1 MGAQPGSTFTIA
13 ASAFP
18 STNKG
23 ISNEEPH
30 RMWMGNAKKIYVI
43 KICGSH
49 HQVGKMAELV

>member
-1 MGAQPGSTFTIA
+1 MGAQPGSTFTTA

-30 RMWMGNAKKIYVI
+30 PMWMNTAEKIDVT
-43 KICGSH
+43 KI
-49 HQVGKMAELV
+49 